1 MFQVGDKFVVY
12 KSSIPDEIVDD
23 IKLED
28 NFGVFRKKSLTMSSV
43 NGKISLSGSTTL
55 NNIKIPRAQTIFQL
69 SVFSFTKNNE
79 VMFETF
85 Q

>member
-43 NGKISLSGSTTL
+43 NGKISHSGSTTL